1 MILPFGQGA
10 DVSSTDMSDSHGR
23 TGRPTRAEAV
33 DIQYEGAAAAAGYA
47 AAHEGW
53 GATARFFHSR
63 FHVVTEALRDCP
75 GGDLIDVGCGPGMLV
90 RLLIDTRAA
99 DFKFTACD
107 ISPAM
112 VAAAAERVSDA
123 ANVRLLVARIEDI
136 PIPDASFDATVAT
149 GVLEYADADR
159 GLRELAR
166 ITRPDGLV
174 VITMLN
180 PLSLYRIFEWLVFWP
195 GLRLFGQL
203 EKLVGVPAE
212 KRHGAPVTGIK
223 AFSRGRLC
231 RRMRAVGLRP
241 HDFVYFDLSPAPPP
255 FDRLIRR
262 ISRGWRDHPERT
274 ATRGAGRWMGSAYL
288 VAARRV
294 PA

>member
-1 MILPFGQGA
+1 
-10 DVSSTDMSDSHGR
+10 MSQSQGR
-23 TGRPTRAEAV
+23 TGRPTRAEATSE
-33 DIQYEGAAAAAGYA
+33 QYEGAVAAAGYA

-53 GATARFFHSR
+53 SATARFFLSR
-63 FHVVTEALRDCP
+63 FHVVSEALRESP

-90 RLLIDTRAA
+90 RRLLDTRGA
-99 DFKFTACD
+99 DFKFTGCD

-112 VAAAAERVSDA
+112 VAAAAERIAGAPNAS
-123 ANVRLLVARIEDI
+123 NVRLMVAPIEDI
-136 PIPDASFDATVAT
+136 PIPDESFDATVAT
-149 GVLEYADADR
+149 GVLEYADANQ

-166 ITRPDGLV
+166 ITRPGGLV

-195 GLRLFGQL
+195 GLRLLGQL
-203 EKLVGVPAE
+203 EKLVRVPAG
-212 KRHGAPVTGIK
+212 KRHGAPITGIK
-223 AFSRGRLC
+223 AFSRRQLC

-241 HDFVYFDLSPAPPP
+241 DDVVYFDLSPAPPP
-255 FDRLIRR
+255 FDRLVRR
-262 ISRGWRDHPERT
+262 VSRSWREHPERT
-274 ATRGAGRWMGSAYL
+274 ATRGAGRWMGTAYL

>member
-1 MILPFGQGA
+1 MNQ
-10 DVSSTDMSDSHGR
+10 SQGR

-33 DIQYEGAAAAAGYA
+33 DVQYEGAAAAAGYA
-47 AAHEGW
+47 AAHDGW

-90 RLLIDTRAA
+90 RLLLDTRAA

-112 VAAAAERVSDA
+112 VAAATERLA
-123 ANVRLLVARIEDI
+123 GAPNVRLLVARIEDI
-136 PIPDASFDATVAT
+136 PIPDESFDATVAT

-159 GLRELAR
+159 GLHELAR
-166 ITRPDGLV
+166 ITRPGGLV

-180 PLSLYRIFEWLVFWP
+180 PRSLYRIFEWFVFWP
-195 GLRLFGQL
+195 GLRLLGRL
-203 EKLVGVPAE
+203 ERMAGVPAG
-212 KRHGAPVTGIK
+212 KRHGAPVTGIE
-223 AFSRGRLC
+223 AFSRRGLC

-241 HDFVYFDLSPAPPP
+241 DDVVYFDLSPMPPP
-255 FDRLIRR
+255 FDRLVRR
-262 ISRGWRDHPERT
+262 VFRGWRNRPERT
-274 ATRGAGRWMGSAYL
+274 ATRGAGRWMGTAYL
-288 VAARRV
+288 VAARRLPV
-294 PA
+294 T